1 MTRLLSFLY
10 GAAAYA
16 VFFVTFLYAIGF
28 VGNLVVPKSIDSG
41 AAGATATALLVN
53 TALLLLFAL
62 QHSGMARPG
71 FKRWWTRFVPKPVE
85 RSTYVLLA
93 SGSLILLY
101 ALWQPMPQLVWSV
114 EEPIVRTLLWAVF
127 VTGWTTVLLSTFMI
141 GHMDLF
147 GLRQVWLHL
156 KQRVRPADRFRTPAL
171 YRVVRHPIMLGF
183 FLAFWGAPDMSVG
196 HLVFALATTGYILI
210 AVRLEE
216 RDLIAHFGDVYR
228 RYRERVP
235 AFFPLPGRAWSGDA
249 GTAGAGTAGAGT
261 AGAGTG
267 SPESGR
273 EHAPGHAEG
282 TVVPQS

>member
-1 MTRLLSFLY
+1 MTRALSFLY

-28 VGNLVVPKSIDSG
+28 VGNLVVPKSVDSG
-41 AAGATATALLVN
+41 TAGALVPALLIN

-71 FKRWWTRFVPKPVE
+71 FKRWWTRFVPQPIE

-101 ALWQPMPQLVWSV
+101 ALWQPMTQTVWSV
-114 EEPIVRTLLWAVF
+114 QAPSARILLWSVF
-127 VTGWTTVLLSTFMI
+127 ATGWTTVLLSTFMI

-156 KQRVRPADRFRTPAL
+156 KQRVRPAEGFRTPML

-183 FLAFWGAPDMSVG
+183 LLAFWATPDMSLG

-235 AFFPLPGRAWSGDA
+235 AFFPLPGKAWRVDA
-249 GTAGAGTAGAGT
+249 DTAGAGTDSAGAARES
-261 AGAGTG
+261 AG
-267 SPESGR
+267 GR
-273 EHAPGHAEG
+273 AEG
-282 TVVPQS
+282 AARA